1 MTFGPANVHYDLS
14 FGSESQNPNRYSHTG
29 KKPKPTKPFVYIIM
43 DNNATEMMMI
53 HRKVEECTAFLKS
66 TLRPDYQRACGEA
79 DAVRTELDD
88 YRQLQQQLWREEL
101 QEEKE
106 DEPSKNATAD
116 STCNNNIS
124 SHNNSSLVDLGFG
137 VLSCEAVVVP
147 TPNIINKND
156 DDDQNQQQPPS
167 EARSIFVH
175 VGMGFHVELCHE
187 EAQRAIQR
195 RLQHLHG
202 VWQTRQA
209 AADAIRDHIVSTEQ
223 ILDELS
229 RLKNISY

>member
-1 MTFGPANVHYDLS
+1 MV
-14 FGSESQNPNRYSHTG
+14 
-29 KKPKPTKPFVYIIM
+29 
-43 DNNATEMMMI
+43 DNDAEMMMI

-88 YRQLQQQLWREEL
+88 YRQLQQQLW
-101 QEEKE
+101 QEEQQVVEENEK
-106 DEPSKNATAD
+106 DEPKHNATAD
-116 STCNNNIS
+116 STGNNNIS
-124 SHNNSSLVDLGFG
+124 SNNKSSLVDLGFG

-156 DDDQNQQQPPS
+156 DDDQNQHQQS

-175 VGMGFHVELCHE
+175 VGMGFHAELCHD
-187 EAQRAIQR
+187 EAQQAIQR
-195 RLQHLHG
+195 RLQYLHG
-202 VWQTRQA
+202 VWKTRQA
-209 AADAIRDHIVSTEQ
+209 AADAIRDHIVATEQ